1 MPQFPPQKGGHHF
14 APQPARRLK
23 AKAPAQSQWRSHAR
37 MIRRTSPSHG
47 YGDAMW
53 MCAFWSWYPFRGC
66 FEGKR
71 NYVCRGLE
79 LHKERHLVCWP
90 RLLHTNILQ
99 FFDAAQDKCKHS
111 PHVRVSA
118 RLRCNTL
125 CCASVFSSP
134 KQLVVVSMSS
144 RVRCCLEHDAEFSPI
159 TVILWQAPCVI
170 VSEYCILGANL
181 DVLMFD
187 LADSVLR

>member
-1 MPQFPPQKGGHHF
+1 MGKVDRNELDPVQELLAQELLTSGHGSEVYRGIWFRHF
-14 APQPARRLK
+14 SKSASAITVAITRK
-23 AKAPAQSQWRSHAR
+23 DDSQDIS
-37 MIRRTSPSHG
+37 
-47 YGDAMW
+47 
-53 MCAFWSWYPFRGC
+53 F
-66 FEGKR
+66 
-71 NYVCRGLE
+71 
-79 LHKERHLVCWP
+79 P

-134 KQLVVVSMSS
+134 EQLVVVSMSS